1 MKILTIF
8 ILMTAGIIGAEP
20 LQTDFIAATNCA
32 AFGITQF
39 SVWTAATNAPDVKMW
54 QGRCLIGST
63 NILWDSASS
72 PTPCL
77 IFVSED
83 FGSNAIPVAYS
94 LPEVFDSTTLI
105 PNAPVIGS
113 THGQ

>member
-1 MKILTIF
+1 MRTLTIF
-8 ILMTAGIIGAEP
+8 ITMMAGIIGAEP
-20 LQTDFIAATNCA
+20 LQTDFIASANCA

-39 SVWTAATNAPDVKMW
+39 SVWTAATNAPDVKTW

-63 NILWDSASS
+63 NILWDSANS

-94 LPEVFDSTTLI
+94 LPEVFDITTLI
-105 PNAPVIGS
+105 PNAPVIGG
-113 THGQ
+113 THRP